1 MILVPLLKINWPQIE
16 EFIFGFQLQSIDLYV
31 CHVPV
36 SHGPDYC
43 SFVVSFQ
50 VEKCKSSNF
59 ILPFEDI
66 LSLGFFA
73 FSIWLLG

>member
-16 EFIFGFQLQSIDLYV
+16 EFIFGFQLQYIDLYV

-36 SHGPDYC
+36 SRGPDCC

-50 VEKCKSSNF
+50 VEKCKSNF

-73 FSIWLLG
+73 LSYDF